1 MLNQWRISEALSSVR
16 RLVDLMSSLTD
27 SEIEQVIA
35 LEEAS
40 LRRKSFLDKL
50 YREARQRARKKF
62 TR

>member
-40 LRRKSFLDKL
+40 LRRKAFLDKA
-50 YREARQRARKKF
+50 YREMRQRVKKNYS
-62 TR
+62 R